1 MNIKTYRT
9 SKERLFADYIKA
21 EKERADKKIY
31 SLDLPEIGRL
41 TAYLYQPED
50 KSRMSDQPI
59 LAVFHGGGFVLGY
72 PEQEGPYARKMA
84 ERLGCLVVVLDY
96 KLAPEFPF
104 PLPITSS
111 YDFLSQFMQEKSN
124 LGVSS
129 EELILLGH
137 SAGGNLVLAIE
148 QLNQERQELTI
159 KRVIANYPVLDARP
173 WLRNVQAWSRM
184 QDYISWYIKKQEEV
198 NNSLVSPILSDR
210 LNLSKL
216 CLLGAEQDPLCSASR
231 AFFQKNPKITY
242 KEYEGAQHGFTHF
255 WYQEFDAE
263 KSVEAWEDVMR
274 FIKEGKL

>member
-50 KSRMSDQPI
+50 KSRMADQPI

-148 QLNQERQELTI
+148 QLNQERQGLHI
-159 KRVIANYPVLDARP
+159 KQVIVNYPVLDWR
-173 WLRNVQAWSRM
+173 QWS
-184 QDYISWYIKKQEEV
+184 QDKSRLGDYCHWYLGKNFSNIHYPLASPVLAEGLNKPNIFLMV
-198 NNSLVSPILSDR
+198 ASL
-210 LNLSKL
+210 
-216 CLLGAEQDPLCSASR
+216 DPLAPQ
-231 AFFQKNPKITY
+231 AHDFFQKNPKISY

-263 KSVEAWEDVMR
+263 KSAEAWEDIIR
-274 FIKEGKL
+274 FIKEGQL